1 MKYKLTNNQ
10 KSEYKCLYALSKN
23 KMDNKCVEICR
34 GLFISSLKAAL
45 CKNTLIDIGITHVL
59 TVMEDI

>member
-1 MKYKLTNNQ
+1 
-10 KSEYKCLYALSKN
+10 
-23 KMDNKCVEICR
+23 MDNKCVEICR